1 MDSYAEFRQSVALA
15 ADRFKELDRKETIRV
30 ISHLDAD
37 GISACAILIK
47 TLNLLNRKY
56 SISII
61 PQLNEKIITELK
73 EENHRNYFFT
83 DLGSGQIKLIRKY
96 LQDKNIFILD
106 HHEAADETPLPENIV
121 HVNPHINGID
131 GSKEISGAGV
141 VYLFGKMLSEK
152 LDLAH
157 VAIIGAIGDIQE
169 TKDGF
174 LRLND
179 EILQDAVKD
188 GKIQVK
194 KGIRFFGRQTRPLH
208 KVLEY
213 STDPYIPGVSGS
225 ESAAIQFLHQIGIN
239 PKIDGQWK
247 KVAGLTEPEVKKLIA
262 GIVMKRINE
271 ENPED
276 ILGNVYTL
284 IHEERESPT
293 RDAKEFATLL
303 NACGRLNK
311 ASLGIG
317 ACLGDKRI
325 KQKAIS
331 QLASYKRAII
341 DAMKWYNSN
350 KGTGNIILDK
360 KFVIINAGENIPATM
375 IGTVASIISKSSE
388 FADGTMILSMARA
401 DDGTTKVSLRVA
413 SKSHRKEMSSDLR
426 DLVSEITRQ
435 VGGEAGG
442 HQYAAGAIISPED
455 EEKFIETAKT
465 VLSRH
470 SLEENLVESES

>member
-1 MDSYAEFRQSVALA
+1 MNNYAEFRQSVASA
-15 ADRFKELDRKETIRV
+15 AERLKELDKKETIRV

-37 GISACAILIK
+37 GISAGTILIK

-73 EENHRNYFFT
+73 EENHKNYFFT
-83 DLGSGQIKLIRKY
+83 DLGSGQIKLIKKH
-96 LQDKNIFILD
+96 LQDKTVFILD
-106 HHEAADETPLPENIV
+106 HHEVVDDGPLPENIIQ
-121 HVNPHINGID
+121 VNPHLNGID
-131 GSKEISGAGV
+131 GSKEISGSGV
-141 VYLFGKMLSEK
+141 VYLFGKTLSEK
-152 LDLAH
+152 LGMAH
-157 VAIIGAIGDIQE
+157 IAIIGAIGDIQE

-179 EILQDAVKD
+179 EILKDAIKD
-188 GKIQVK
+188 GKIEVK
-194 KGIRFFGRQTRPLH
+194 RGIRFFGRQTRPLH

-213 STDPYIPGVSGS
+213 STDPYIPGVTGS

-247 KVAGLTEPEVKKLIA
+247 KVVSLTEPEVKKLIA

-271 ENPED
+271 ESPED
-276 ILGNVYTL
+276 ILGSVYTL
-284 IHEERESPT
+284 IHEEKESPT

-325 KQKAIS
+325 KQKAIA
-331 QLASYKRAII
+331 QLSSYKRAII

-350 KGTGNIILDK
+350 KDKEGVIVDK
-360 KFVIINAGENIPATM
+360 KFIIINAGENIPVTM
-375 IGTVASIISKSSE
+375 IGTVASIISKSNE
-388 FADGTMILSMARA
+388 FVDGTLILSMARA
-401 DDGTTKVSLRVA
+401 DDSTTKISLRLS
-413 SKSHRKEMSSDLR
+413 SKGQRKENKFDLR
-426 DLVSEITRQ
+426 TLVAEITRQ

-442 HQYAAGAIISPED
+442 HQYAAGAIINTED
-455 EEKFIETAKT
+455 ESKFIETAKT

-470 SLEENLVESES
+470 SLEENLVEN